1 MRGLWFVLND
11 FLSIWLPNIWLP
23 TLPLLRMFI
32 WHFRSVFIVMEYC
45 EGGDLYARINRQR
58 GKLIP
63 ETTVLTYFVQICR
76 ALQFIHDRKI
86 LHRCAHNQT
95 QNDFKTTA
103 RPKQKIHFKTLSS
116 ICELTWLK
124 GYQVTEHFHLCST
137 SGEVTLLY
145 RRGISKSPLDLI
157 IKTRI

>member
-1 MRGLWFVLND
+1 
-11 FLSIWLPNIWLP
+11 
-23 TLPLLRMFI
+23 
-32 WHFRSVFIVMEYC
+32 MEYC

-86 LHRCAHNQT
+86 LHRCAHKFQT

-137 SGEVTLLY
+137 SGEVRLLY
-145 RRGISKSPLDLI
+145 RRGISKSPFDLI
-157 IKTRI
+157 ITTRIQEIPVLFTSIMRKTYHLHSAENQDESHKRLYKTFWVTEE